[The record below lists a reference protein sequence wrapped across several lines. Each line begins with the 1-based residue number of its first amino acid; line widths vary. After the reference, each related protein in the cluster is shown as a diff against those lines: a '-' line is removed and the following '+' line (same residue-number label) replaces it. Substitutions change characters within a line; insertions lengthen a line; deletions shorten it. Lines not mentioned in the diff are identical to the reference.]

1 MFNPPTKRQRIK
13 QAERRIVP
21 ISPQTALTP
30 DIKKAALERN
40 TRVLR
45 EKKFK
50 DSFEVDSFIE
60 KPKKQKA
67 MMLHRKGALWNSG
80 IVVVKNSYLKT

>member
-1 MFNPPTKRQRIK
+1 MFNPPTRRHRIK

-21 ISPQTALTP
+21 ISRQTALTP

-45 EKKFK
+45 EKKIKVLLPFAELFLK
-50 DSFEVDSFIE
+50 TFLYLF
-60 KPKKQKA
+60 PNN
-67 MMLHRKGALWNSG
+67 LF
-80 IVVVKNSYLKT
+80 VKNYLNNHEDSH